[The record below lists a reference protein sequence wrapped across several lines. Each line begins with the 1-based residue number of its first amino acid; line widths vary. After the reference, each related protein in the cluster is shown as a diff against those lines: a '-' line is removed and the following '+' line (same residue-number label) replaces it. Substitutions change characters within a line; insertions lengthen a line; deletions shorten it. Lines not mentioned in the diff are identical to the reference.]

1 MSDFEDWY
9 ANINGMLQCLR
20 GIKYNIEEL
29 QSQTRSILSF
39 YPLLKRG
46 APKYRHQEA
55 YDELLRVLSVITDD
69 LEWDMKRAKK
79 IRDKRKALKDTHA

>member
-20 GIKYNIEEL
+20 GIKYNIKEL
-29 QSQTRSILSF
+29 QDQTRSILSF
-39 YPLLKRG
+39 YPELKRN

-55 YDELLRVLSVITDD
+55 YDDLLRVLSVIADD
-69 LEWDMKRAKK
+69 LEWDMTRAKR
-79 IRDKRKALKDTHA
+79 IRDKRKVLKENHV